1 MNLDLKGKNALV
13 CGASQGIGRAIAAEL
28 ALLGANVT
36 LLARN
41 QASLDEVKK
50 DLAKSDAQQHGV
62 LVADFSHIGELEKKV
77 TAYVRSNPSIHI
89 LINNTG
95 GPKGGPVADAKPE
108 EFVQAF
114 SNHILGNQLLVQAFL
129 PGMKREAYGRII
141 NITSFS
147 VKEPI
152 AGLGVSNTIRAA
164 VTAWAKTLA
173 AETGK
178 YGITVNNVLP
188 GYTRTGRLDSLIE
201 GKVNASGKK
210 QEEIESD
217 MTKGI
222 PLGRF
227 ALPEEVAAAAAFLAT
242 PAAAYIT
249 GTSILVDGGLT
260 KAL

>member
-1 MNLDLKGKNALV
+1 MNLDLKVRNAFV
-13 CGASQGIGRAIAAEL
+13 CGASGGIGRAIAMEL
-28 ALLGANVT
+28 ALLGANIT

-41 QASLDEVKK
+41 EANLKEVKQSLSMSAGQEHK
-50 DLAKSDAQQHGV
+50 I
-62 LVADFSHIGELEKKV
+62 LVADLNNIEGLKKKIGEYLKE
-77 TAYVRSNPSIHI
+77 NPAPHI

-95 GPKGGPVADAKPE
+95 GPKGSPIAEASPE
-108 EFVQAF
+108 ELMMGF
-114 SNHILGNQLLVQAFL
+114 SNHVLGNQVLVQAFL
-129 PGMKREAYGRII
+129 SGMKEAGYGRII
-141 NITSFS
+141 NITSLS

-173 AETGK
+173 GEVGK

-188 GYTRTGRLDSLIE
+188 GYTRTDRLESLMQVKAASSGRKQTEVEAEVILD
-201 GKVNASGKK
+201 
-210 QEEIESD
+210 
-217 MTKGI
+217 I

-227 ALPEEVAAAAAFLAT
+227 ASPEEVAAAAAFLAT

-249 GTSILVDGGLT
+249 GTSILVDGGRT

>member
-13 CGASQGIGRAIAAEL
+13 CGASQGIGRAIAMEL

-41 QASLDEVKK
+41 QAALEEVQHSLP
-50 DLAKSDAQQHGV
+50 KSSAQQHEV
-62 LVADFSHIGELEKKV
+62 LAADFSYIEELEKKV
-77 TAYVRSNPSIHI
+77 AAYVKNNPPLHI

-95 GPKGGPVADAKPE
+95 GPKGGPVTEAKLE
-108 EFVQAF
+108 EFMQAF
-114 SNHILGNQLLVQAFL
+114 SNHILGNQLMVQSLL
-129 PGMKREAYGRII
+129 PGMKKEAYGRII
-141 NITSFS
+141 NISSFS

-188 GYTRTGRLDSLIE
+188 GYTRTGRLESLVE
-201 GKVNASGKK
+201 GKAGASGKK
-210 QEEIESD
+210 QEEIESE
-217 MTKGI
+217 MTRGI

-260 KAL
+260 RAL